1 MVLTRAHAWDGMFSE
16 LALIVCNLPSTLLK
30 QTDQH
35 IVHAVAMAILPKRAQ
50 LRCTVRLAL

>member
-50 LRCTVRLAL
+50 LRCTVRLA

>member
-1 MVLTRAHAWDGMFSE
+1 MALTRAHVWDGMFSE
-16 LALIVCNLPSTLLK
+16 LALMVLK

-50 LRCTVRLAL
+50 FRCTVRLA